1 MSTARPTRRRLRGC
15 AAASVAG
22 LLVMALAPVATAV
35 PTETPPPA
43 PVTCPSGQTAATV
56 TQPPPTPTPKTP
68 PKPNPSVTTR
78 SDGSTVQTVC
88 LIAPPTPFPAP
99 PVAAANVVGG
109 PKLAG
114 TGVIVDKPDSVPA
127 PPDGTEVSYVIADM
141 GTGQVLAA
149 KNPHAWLLPAST
161 LKTLT
166 SLVVMPAVP
175 ATTKLVATD
184 DEVNADGTRVG
195 MVSGGTYTVD
205 DLFHGLVL
213 MSGNDTAY
221 ALADA
226 FGGRD
231 KTIAAMNAKAAQLG
245 AWDTVAVDPSGLDA
259 PGQRSSAYDLA
270 LLGRAVMQ
278 LPAYRQVAATKTYT
292 FPGGTDRSGKVSP
305 AFEIQNHNQLLE
317 NYPGTIGVKNG
328 YTTGARNTFIGAVTR
343 GGRTLLITQMGATLT
358 PSWQRQAALLDWA
371 FANAGQLRPVG
382 TLVAPGAAQPPELG
396 GTPAPTT
403 AGTPVPSATTNEP
416 IPTATTSLPPVVAAE
431 RDRPGR
437 QPRPLAARVGRDGGP
452 EPDHLAGGGRRGPCG
467 RSRASPLGPAGG
479 TRGLSG
485 TQREDRRRSSPAT
498 PVATAAPMT
507 APAMTATRSRLR
519 PTVGS
524 ATPAAAVDGGM
535 SRTVVC

>member
-1 MSTARPTRRRLRGC
+1 MAAPGQHPQDADVSGRHAGRPR
-15 AAASVAG
+15 
-22 LLVMALAPVATAV
+22 
-35 PTETPPPA
+35 E
-43 PVTCPSGQTAATV
+43 
-56 TQPPPTPTPKTP
+56 
-68 PKPNPSVTTR
+68 
-78 SDGSTVQTVC
+78 
-88 LIAPPTPFPAP
+88 
-99 PVAAANVVGG
+99 
-109 PKLAG
+109 
-114 TGVIVDKPDSVPA
+114 
-127 PPDGTEVSYVIADM
+127 
-141 GTGQVLAA
+141 
-149 KNPHAWLLPAST
+149 
-161 LKTLT
+161 
-166 SLVVMPAVP
+166 
-175 ATTKLVATD
+175 TTKLVATD

-231 KTIAAMNAKAAQLG
+231 KTIAAMNNKAAQLG

-431 RDRPGR
+431 GIGPGGN
-437 QPRPLAARVGRDGGP
+437 PAPWLLASAGTAARNPITWLVVVVVGLVVVLGLRRWVRRAGP
-452 EPDHLAGGGRRGPCG
+452 ED
-467 RSRASPLGPAGG
+467 
-479 TRGLSG
+479 
-485 TQREDRRRSSPAT
+485 
-498 PVATAAPMT
+498 
-507 APAMTATRSRLR
+507 
-519 PTVGS
+519 
-524 ATPAAAVDGGM
+524 
-535 SRTVVC
+535 

>member
-1 MSTARPTRRRLRGC
+1 M
-15 AAASVAG
+15 
-22 LLVMALAPVATAV
+22 
-35 PTETPPPA
+35 
-43 PVTCPSGQTAATV
+43 

-109 PKLAG
+109 PSFAG

-149 KNPHAWLLPAST
+149 KSPHAWLLPAST

-231 KTIAAMNAKAAQLG
+231 KTIAAMNEGGQLG
-245 AWDTVAVDPSGLDA
+245 AGTPSRSTRPA
-259 PGQRSSAYDLA
+259 WTPPGQRSSAYDLA

-292 FPGGTDRSGKVSP
+292 FPGATDRNGKVSP
-305 AFEIQNHNQLLE
+305 AFEIQNHNKLLQ
-317 NYPGTIGVKNG
+317 NYPGTIGMKNG

-358 PSWQRQAALLDWA
+358 PSWERQAALLDWA
-371 FANAGQLRPVG
+371 FANAGAAAAGRDPGGARGRP
-382 TLVAPGAAQPPELG
+382 AAQLG

-403 AGTPVPSATTNEP
+403 AVTPVPSATTNGRFRP
-416 IPTATTSLPPVVAAE
+416 RRPRCPRSWRPRGSGSAATPVPGCS
-431 RDRPGR
+431 RPRGR
-437 QPRPLAARVGRDGGP
+437 RAQ
-452 EPDHLAGGGRRGPCG
+452 PDHLAGVVVLGCSRRPPL
-467 RSRASPLGPAGG
+467 RRLGPAGG
-479 TRGLSG
+479 PG
-485 TQREDRRRSSPAT
+485 D
-498 PVATAAPMT
+498 
-507 APAMTATRSRLR
+507 
-519 PTVGS
+519 
-524 ATPAAAVDGGM
+524 
-535 SRTVVC
+535 

>member
-1 MSTARPTRRRLRGC
+1 
-15 AAASVAG
+15 
-22 LLVMALAPVATAV
+22 
-35 PTETPPPA
+35 
-43 PVTCPSGQTAATV
+43 
-56 TQPPPTPTPKTP
+56 
-68 PKPNPSVTTR
+68 
-78 SDGSTVQTVC
+78 
-88 LIAPPTPFPAP
+88 
-99 PVAAANVVGG
+99 
-109 PKLAG
+109 
-114 TGVIVDKPDSVPA
+114 
-127 PPDGTEVSYVIADM
+127 
-141 GTGQVLAA
+141 
-149 KNPHAWLLPAST
+149 
-161 LKTLT
+161 
-166 SLVVMPAVP
+166 MPAVP

-371 FANAGQLRPVG
+371 FANAGAAAAGRDPGGSRGRPAARARRHAGPDHRRDAGPVG
-382 TLVAPGAAQPPELG
+382 DHERADPDRDDLVA
-396 GTPAPTT
+396 
-403 AGTPVPSATTNEP
+403 AG
-416 IPTATTSLPPVVAAE
+416 
-431 RDRPGR
+431 RGRRGDRAGR
-437 QPRPLAARVGRDGGP
+437 QPRPLAARVGRDGGA
-452 EPDHLAGGGRRGPCG
+452 EPDHLAGSGRRGACG

-485 TQREDRRRSSPAT
+485 LSARTGAVAARRRPSP
-498 PVATAAPMT
+498 
-507 APAMTATRSRLR
+507 RR
-519 PTVGS
+519 P
-524 ATPAAAVDGGM
+524 
-535 SRTVVC
+535 R

>member
-15 AAASVAG
+15 AAAFVAG
-22 LLVMALAPVATAV
+22 LLVTALAPVATAV
-35 PTETPPPA
+35 PTETTPPA

-231 KTIAAMNAKAAQLG
+231 KTIAAMNAKAAQLR

-259 PGQRSSAYDLA
+259 PGRRSSAYDLA
-270 LLGRAVMQ
+270 LLGRAAMQ

-317 NYPGTIGVKNG
+317 NYPGTIGIKNG
-328 YTTGARNTFIGAVTR
+328 YTTEHVTPSSARSPEAAGPCSSPRWAPSSRRAGSGRRPCSTGPSPTPGSCGRSGPGGSRGRPATRARRHARADHRRYAGPVGDTGARP
-343 GGRTLLITQMGATLT
+343 GRHD
-358 PSWQRQAALLDWA
+358 P
-371 FANAGQLRPVG
+371 
-382 TLVAPGAAQPPELG
+382 
-396 GTPAPTT
+396 
-403 AGTPVPSATTNEP
+403 
-416 IPTATTSLPPVVAAE
+416 LPPVVAAE
-431 RDRPGR
+431 RRGQAATQVPGCWR
-437 QPRPLAARVGRDGGP
+437 RRERGP
-452 EPDHLAGGGRRGPCG
+452 EPVMWLVMVVVGLLFILGLRRWV
-467 RSRASPLGPAGG
+467 RRARP
-479 TRGLSG
+479 
-485 TQREDRRRSSPAT
+485 ED
-498 PVATAAPMT
+498 
-507 APAMTATRSRLR
+507 
-519 PTVGS
+519 
-524 ATPAAAVDGGM
+524 
-535 SRTVVC
+535 